1 MSELILP
8 RHICNAQM
16 SKPVVFWFSKKLSHM
31 MCPASPLAPAPA
43 GYERIE
49 CRHAH
54 EVDLWSNR
62 LRAQEKRIRE
72 MTDEERYN
80 FEEPI
85 RAHMLSELRAN
96 LQKATDPVNRE
107 FLARSIEMIERKREQ
122 RRKEFVETAMHC
134 EREEGVAS

>member
-1 MSELILP
+1 MSKLILP
-8 RHICNAQM
+8 RHLRNAQM
-16 SKPVVFWFSKKLSHM
+16 SKPVVFWFSKKLDHILL
-31 MCPASPLAPAPA
+31 PASPVAPAPK

-49 CRHAH
+49 CRHAN

-85 RAHMLSELRAN
+85 RAHMLRELRAN
-96 LQKATDPVNRE
+96 LAKAKDPVNRE
-107 FLARSIEMIERKREQ
+107 FLSRSIEMIERKREQ
-122 RRKEFVETAMHC
+122 RRKEFVETYMHA
-134 EREEGVAS
+134 EGHEGVAP